1 MALARLI
8 SRGQA
13 GLEAFEVSVEVH
25 LAGGLPGFAITGLPT
40 AAVRESKDRVRAA
53 LSTCGVEWPSSR
65 ITVHLGPADIPKD
78 GGRFDLP
85 IALGIL
91 QAQKGKAWQL
101 ESTELIGE
109 LSLSGDLRPVTGAV
123 PATLA
128 SAAAGRRLIVPEAN
142 AAEVSLVPNAEAYA
156 ARHLLEVVA
165 DLDGERPL
173 DRIAP
178 RPVAALPASGPS
190 IDDVRGHAGAKRAL
204 AVAAAGFHNLLMVG
218 PPGSGKSMLAS
229 RLLGLLPPLTDD
241 ELLSVA
247 SIGSVAG
254 TQAWLEAGRRRPFR
268 SPHHTTSA
276 PALVGGG
283 VRPRPGEVSLA
294 HLGVLFLDELPEFSR
309 PALEALREPL
319 EAGRVTISRLGHRID
334 FPARFQLVAA
344 MNPCPCGFHGDGT
357 ERCRCSPFQLARYR
371 QRISGPLLDRFDLH
385 IVVPQVPYDALAAAP
400 AVHEREA
407 IERAIESAR
416 QRQLIRGSP
425 NALLG
430 ERAVW
435 EQVRL
440 GREARRLLAEAQR
453 RWRLSARSIV
463 RILKVTRTV
472 ADLAGLD
479 EPDVPQL
486 SEALQLRCFDRP
498 LGIDTV

>member
-1 MALARLI
+1 MALSRLI
-8 SRGQA
+8 SRGQS
-13 GLEAFEVSVEVH
+13 GLEAYEVSVEVH
-25 LAGGLPGFAITGLPT
+25 LAGGLPTFTLTGLPT

-53 LSTCGVEWPSSR
+53 LNTCGFEQPSSR

-85 IALGIL
+85 IALGII
-91 QAQKGKAWQL
+91 QAHKGKRWQL
-101 ESTELIGE
+101 DEVELIGE
-109 LSLSGDLRPVTGAV
+109 LALSGELRPVTGAV
-123 PATLA
+123 PAALA
-128 SAAAGRRLIVPEAN
+128 AAAAGRRLIVPRAN
-142 AAEVSLVPNAEAYA
+142 AAEVGLVPNADAWA
-156 ARHLLEVVA
+156 AGHLLEVVA
-165 DLDGERPL
+165 DLDGARRL
-173 DRIAP
+173 RRIEP
-178 RPVAALPASGPS
+178 RPAPPPSAPARS
-190 IDDVRGHAGAKRAL
+190 IDDVKGHAGAKRAL
-204 AVAAAGFHNLLMVG
+204 TIAAAGFHNLLMVG

-229 RLLGLLPPLTDD
+229 RLIGLLPPLTDD

-357 ERCRCSPFQLARYR
+357 GRCRCSPFQLARYR

-385 IVVPQVPYDALAAAP
+385 IVVPQVSYGTLAAAP
-400 AVHEREA
+400 AVAEREA
-407 IERAIESAR
+407 IERDIQVAR
-416 QRQLIRGSP
+416 QRQDARGTA
-425 NALLG
+425 NALLD
-430 ERAVW
+430 EREVW
-435 EQVRL
+435 EQIRL
-440 GREARRLLAEAQR
+440 ADEANRLLAEAQR
-453 RWRLSARSIV
+453 RWRLSARSVV
-463 RILKVTRTV
+463 RILKVARTL

-479 EPDVPQL
+479 QPDARQV

-498 LGIDTV
+498 LGTDTL